1 MASSELVTMLNPRT
15 MSFSVRSGC
24 APTFTAED
32 VAHALSMISQQTKLG
47 AALLCYIHAPDI
59 AKLES
64 VSAEQMLATLM
75 QAERSRR
82 MHEEHK
88 TRIAYQIA
96 KENSVAKNH
105 VSSEEDRVLAKLR
118 SMHAAAKSEMWPERG
133 VNVEKIYIGIR
144 RTILDD
150 LKTRRVCKNC
160 NGTKNVLN
168 SDGLLVECDKCNG
181 SGVTKSSMQRLAKKV
196 GRHRNSINETW
207 HDVYD
212 FTHRAVTDALNQ
224 AEQKFREVTK

>member
-15 MSFSVRSGC
+15 MSFSVRSGG

-64 VSAEQMLATLM
+64 VSAEQMLANLM
-75 QAERSRR
+75 QVERTRR

-88 TRIAYQIA
+88 ARIAYQIA
-96 KENSVAKNH
+96 KENYAARNST
-105 VSSEEDRVLAKLR
+105 SDIEERTLSKLR
-118 SMHAAAKSEMWPERG
+118 SMHMLARQELWPERG
-133 VNVEKIYIGIR
+133 NNVEKIYIGIR

-150 LKTRRVCKNC
+150 LKNGRVCK
-160 NGTKNVLN
+160 
-168 SDGLLVECDKCNG
+168 KCNG
-181 SGVTKSSMQRLAKKV
+181 ARRVISDECLIVDCNECDGTGIRKSSLHKLAKNV
-196 GRHRNSINETW
+196 GRHKNSVNDTW
-207 HDVYD
+207 YDVYNY
-212 FTHRAVTDALNQ
+212 TYKIVRNELSKA
-224 AEQKFREVTK
+224 QKKFEEVTK

>member
-15 MSFSVRSGC
+15 MSFSVRSGG

-64 VSAEQMLATLM
+64 VSAEQMLANLM
-75 QAERSRR
+75 QVERTRR

-88 TRIAYQIA
+88 ARIAYQIA
-96 KENSVAKNH
+96 KENYAARNST
-105 VSSEEDRVLAKLR
+105 SDIEERTLSKLR
-118 SMHAAAKSEMWPERG
+118 SMHMLARQELWPERG
-133 VNVEKIYIGIR
+133 NNVEKIYIGIR

-150 LKTRRVCKNC
+150 LKTRRVCKKC
-160 NGTKNVLN
+160 DGTKHVTNE
-168 SDGLLVECDKCNG
+168 DGLLVECDKCKG
-181 SGVTKSSMQRLAKKV
+181 AGVTKSSMQRLAKKV
-196 GRHRNSINETW
+196 GRHKNSINETW

-212 FTHRAVTDALNQ
+212 FTYNIVTNALNQ